1 MSLPSSYVVRNIKLS
16 IIISNISR
24 VDLRRKIIYLH
35 TNLENE
41 PTLTYT
47 AANFFV
53 YRDSA
58 TSSIYTFF
66 FSGHINVTRVVNED
80 LVGQCIS
87 TIVLLLHLEP
97 ETIVKSRIDNISVSG
112 SFPYAESRR
121 HELFTR
127 IVLTKRPHLFRR
139 QHYNNTVFP
148 NAFLTP
154 RTIGGG
160 TIIFS
165 RNLKYSLVG
174 CKSLTAVET
183 TLELLTEL
191 LRNVS

>member
-1 MSLPSSYVVRNIKLS
+1 MSLPPSYVVRNIKLS
-16 IIISNISR
+16 IIISNISKT
-24 VDLRRKIIYLH
+24 DLRQKIIYLH
-35 TNLENE
+35 TSLKDKS
-41 PTLTYT
+41 TLTYSST
-47 AANFFV
+47 NFFV
-53 YRDSA
+53 YRDPITA
-58 TSSIYTFF
+58 SIYTFF

-80 LVGQCIS
+80 LVDRCIS
-87 TIVLLLHLEP
+87 SVILLLRLEP

-154 RTIGGG
+154 RAIGGG

-174 CKSLTAVET
+174 CKSLTAVES
-183 TLELLTEL
+183 TLELLMKL
-191 LRNVS
+191 LQNVS